1 MLCPHPGPLSQ
12 VGMLFPIL
20 NLTQN
25 PDYTVRDDGEHQR
38 GLHDGPPAVPG
49 SPQPPRG
56 TREFQE

>member
-1 MLCPHPGPLSQ
+1 
-12 VGMLFPIL
+12 MLFPIL